1 MKNKFSQRL
10 AKLRKKSGMSQK
22 IAAQKLG
29 ISQALLSHY
38 ENGIRECGLDFVMKA
53 AKVFDVSCDY
63 LLGACDRL
71 PDESA
76 DSDIY
81 EKLSKKPRLY
91 QARNNLQSAIDLLY
105 SISVRFGNSKL
116 QSELNNLLYSD
127 IYSALALIC
136 GNDAE
141 SENQILSYPLP
152 KSLIKANAKRA
163 AAEEKFSES
172 VNSAEIR
179 LSEDMLQNEYSR
191 HLSAVRNIVETV
203 ESRKAEKNEQ
213 NNLA

>member
-10 AKLRKKSGMSQK
+10 AQLRKKSGMSQK

-38 ENGIRECGLDFVMKA
+38 EKGIRECGLDFVMKA

-81 EKLSKKPRLY
+81 EKLSKKPKMY

-105 SISVRFGNSKL
+105 SISLQFGNTKM
-116 QSELNNLLYSD
+116 QSELNNLLYCD
-127 IYSALALIC
+127 IYSALALVC
-136 GNDAE
+136 GDENDE
-141 SENQILSYPLP
+141 KITSYPQSTAII
-152 KSLIKANAKRA
+152 KSNAKRA
-163 AAEEKFSES
+163 VAAEKLSECI
-172 VNSAEIR
+172 NSAEKK
-179 LSEDMLQNEYSR
+179 LTLTVLQNEYSR
-191 HLSAVRNIVETV
+191 HSAAVRNIVETV
-203 ESRKAEKNEQ
+203 ESRKNEKSEQ
-213 NNLA
+213 

>member
-1 MKNKFSQRL
+1 MKNKFAQRL
-10 AKLRKKSGMSQK
+10 AQLRKKSGMSQK

-38 ENGIRECGLDFVMKA
+38 EKGIRECGLDFVMKA

-71 PDESA
+71 PNESA

-81 EKLSKKPRLY
+81 EKLSKKPKLY

-116 QSELNNLLYSD
+116 QSELNNLLYCD
-127 IYSALALIC
+127 IYSALALVC
-136 GNDAE
+136 GDEADDE
-141 SENQILSYPLP
+141 HRIMSYPLN
-152 KSLIKANAKRA
+152 KALIKSDAKRA
-163 AAEEKFSES
+163 VATEKFSDS
-172 VNSAEIR
+172 INSAEIQLNR
-179 LSEDMLQNEYSR
+179 DMLQNEYSR

-203 ESRKAEKNEQ
+203 ESRKTEKTE
-213 NNLA
+213 